1 MCKSQNVRR
10 EDDYPG
16 DGQKTTGATSSMLK
30 VGNPPIATH
39 VPNLTAPT
47 GLADHKEGM
56 GKSNGGDR
64 HCVPVAQVS
73 CPQRGQLCHAVVG
86 LEIVVDLVVDQV
98 VFESPDMHKTPG
110 PPHPRGI
117 LVVKGGQPQ
126 ELLGGQVENQL
137 PAVHKERSRVFK
149 REEVERISRIVH
161 YALLTKEALKQK
173 YNFFYSTKS
182 KHLE

>member
-1 MCKSQNVRR
+1 
-10 EDDYPG
+10 
-16 DGQKTTGATSSMLK
+16 MLK
-30 VGNPPIATH
+30 VGNPPIPTQ

-86 LEIVVDLVVDQV
+86 LEIVVNLVV
-98 VFESPDMHKTPG
+98 ESPNMHKTPG

-117 LVVKGGQPQ
+117 LVVEGGQPQ

-161 YALLTKEALKQK
+161 YALLAKEALKQI
-173 YNFFYSTKS
+173 
-182 KHLE
+182 

>member
-1 MCKSQNVRR
+1 MCKGQNVGR

-30 VGNPPIATH
+30 VGNPAIPTQ

-47 GLADHKEGM
+47 GLADHKEWM
-56 GKSNGGDR
+56 GKSKGGDR

-86 LEIVVDLVVDQV
+86 LEIVVNLVVHQE
-98 VFESPDMHKTPG
+98 VFESPDKHKTPR

-117 LVVKGGQPQ
+117 LVVEGGQPQ
-126 ELLGGQVENQL
+126 ELLGRQVENQL

-161 YALLTKEALKQK
+161 YALLAKEALKQK
-173 YNFFYSTKS
+173 YNFFLSNQV
-182 KHLE
+182 

>member
-1 MCKSQNVRR
+1 
-10 EDDYPG
+10 
-16 DGQKTTGATSSMLK
+16 MLK
-30 VGNPPIATH
+30 VGNPPIPTH

-56 GKSNGGDR
+56 GKSKGGDR

-86 LEIVVDLVVDQV
+86 LEVVVDLVLDQEV
-98 VFESPDMHKTPG
+98 LESPDMHKTPG
-110 PPHPRGI
+110 SSHPSSI
-117 LVVKGGQPQ
+117 LVVKGSQPQ
-126 ELLGGQVENQL
+126 ELLGRQVENQL
-137 PAVHKERSRVFK
+137 PAVHKERSWGFK

-161 YALLTKEALKQK
+161 YALLAKEALKQK
-173 YNFFYSTKS
+173 YNFFYPTKS

>member
-1 MCKSQNVRR
+1 MCKSQNIRW

-30 VGNPPIATH
+30 VGNPAIPTQ

-56 GKSNGGDR
+56 GKSKGGDR

-73 CPQRGQLCHAVVG
+73 CPQRGQLCHAVIG
-86 LEIVVDLVVDQV
+86 LEIVVDLVVDQD

-126 ELLGGQVENQL
+126 ELLGRQVENQL
-137 PAVHKERSRVFK
+137 PAVHKERSWGFK
-149 REEVERISRIVH
+149 REEVERISWIVH
-161 YALLTKEALKQK
+161 YALLAKEALKQK
-173 YNFFYSTKS
+173 YNFFLSNQV
-182 KHLE
+182 